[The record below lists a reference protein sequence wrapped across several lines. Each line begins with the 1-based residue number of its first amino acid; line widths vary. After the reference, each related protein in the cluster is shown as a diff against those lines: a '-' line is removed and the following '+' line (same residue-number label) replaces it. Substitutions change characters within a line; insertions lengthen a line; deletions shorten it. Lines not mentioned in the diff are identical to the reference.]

1 MYGCASL
8 YTYIDRGLVVSACV
22 CVRMCVGGCKYFMR
36 ESWVRKDPHLLLLV
50 KVEMFK

>member
-1 MYGCASL
+1 MCFII
-8 YTYIDRGLVVSACV
+8 YIYRSGFSRICV
-22 CVRMCVGGCKYFMR
+22 CVCKNVCGGCKYFMR